1 MPLAR
6 CKLVRTGGEVTVPDE
21 SMAAPTSRLLPS
33 NLELARE
40 LIVAG
45 GPMPPEELAAALREN
60 GVVFAAQRLAKLPD
74 RYPDAFAFDER
85 GQLTIPAQDHGV
97 EQDEIT
103 ERDDDTPAW
112 QRVQRPPAIALADL
126 VVVVTEPPTADQPG
140 VDIAAFRLR
149 DSNTVLIPAGPGQ
162 AAALQHFTAGAHGYV
177 HLGKTGEAPP
187 GPLIDLRLLALLDEP
202 SRPSQRLSDLC
213 GALGVEMGDG
223 LIDQAHAI
231 AECLRILVEKADLS
245 DASWRLAT
253 ACLVA
258 GGSDLIRVLPDEPL
272 PREATDGIECAA
284 DPLLTNIGE
293 APSTAYEAVRQVF
306 SRLADFGYAPRR
318 SQREMA
324 DTVAGVLDSG
334 GLLAVE
340 APTGT
345 GKSLAYLVPAAGR
358 ASRRRQPVIVATAT
372 KVLQQQLRR
381 DVARLQD
388 QELFSVPFRQLFGVG
403 NYICPRELANA
414 LHASD
419 PEAGAEHWLALAVAV
434 RALATGATG
443 VWDEVADAD
452 VSHGRPDYR
461 ATREILR
468 TDSDSCERSDCEWAA
483 KCPLFTRLAGMGDRP
498 GVVAVNH
505 ALIAAWAKL
514 AHEGARSPG
523 DVMAD
528 GVTDLIFDE
537 AHELE
542 DTLTTAWTE
551 SVGRLDLVALA
562 ARVDGRAGI
571 DRQLR
576 RIAKTEVDLR
586 GDRNLRGLSRQLR
599 NDTETLTGAV
609 VEYLH
614 EYGGSARSTVLRFGL
629 VRGRLEY
636 RQVRE
641 AGIGLDRT
649 LQQLAAEL
657 ADVAN
662 EAHGASTKAS
672 ARDRRRLR
680 TVVVRATGA
689 SRAAE
694 KAREVLSRLRHL
706 GDEHL
711 WVYRL
716 STEAEETGESPDW
729 QFECIPIDV
738 STAFADGI
746 VAPARSVTLTSATLT
761 TGGTFD
767 FLQSRLGIT
776 VEPGS
781 NEPGVFHGR
790 LLPSPF
796 DHERQS
802 ALVLTN
808 HLPVPVPSQE
818 REFVEEFAR
827 DQVGFLSLTG
837 GKALTLF
844 AARRRMEAVA
854 ALVRDRAA
862 DLEQRG
868 VQLLLQGEAG
878 RAEISERFRTEPG
891 TVVYGLRSYWQG
903 FDAPGETLSYLVME
917 KPPYPHPDDPV
928 VAARVR
934 TIADRGGDP
943 FLEYMVPKT
952 AILFAQG
959 FGRLIRTEND
969 RGVALVCDRRMQS
982 PSTANR
988 LLLSTLPG
996 PEIHYALDRDD
1007 AWRYALRF
1015 VTGEEP
1021 DLAEALALAGNEV
1034 NAILERLR
1042 LVEGED
1048 PEEKLREAA
1057 RLLFGIEHLRDAQ
1070 LQLMVAHLRGEDT
1083 LGLLP
1088 TGTGKSLCFQ
1098 LPALIRPENRATVV
1112 VSPLVA
1118 LIKDQLDDLRGR
1130 RGISCVQG
1138 ITGNTSSTVR
1148 TEILRDVAAGKVRL
1162 LYVSPERL
1170 VRDPVLRRA
1179 LERQELAA
1187 LVVDEAHCISDW
1199 GHDFRPEFRQVS
1211 AAVAHLGRAPRMA
1224 LTATATRPVADD
1236 ISRTLELDDPVTVA
1250 QPSDRPNLR
1259 FRIVNVSGERERARE
1274 LLRIATAMGA
1284 APGIVYA
1291 SRRAVTEE
1299 VAALLRRAGL
1309 RARHYHAGMVPEQ
1322 REAVQDDFFAGTTQI
1337 VVATKAF
1344 GMGVNKPDIG
1354 WVVHYD
1360 LPESLDA
1367 YVQEAG
1373 RAARAADL
1381 QGECVLLYSEAD
1393 VRRRRAHL
1401 NDDAKGRRF
1410 SQVTALLAELG
1421 RQRRRGDDVVFDPE
1435 ELADAVGVEVDEL
1448 NVLLAW
1454 LERTGALE
1462 QQPDCSARGTVH
1474 VGLREPEDPVER
1486 RRFRD
1491 LSVLLKFRPQVG
1503 SRIDFERL
1511 RAEHGLDPDELEHD
1525 LVAWSLDR
1533 LVTFSSSQR
1542 YRRVRL
1548 LSNRVDELALNREV
1562 TRWSAWQRRQLD
1574 AMVSYVRGSGCRRAV
1589 IVSYFGFPAR
1599 TCGPEDEACDGCG
1612 GRSPWL
1618 DLPASAVP
1626 DPELLV
1632 NVDLVVLQAVSW
1644 AGSLPKGR
1652 YGEFGLKQAVLGAET
1667 MPGGRPLGAGLQR
1680 CPQFGALRYVRANDR
1695 RWDEAVRGLI
1705 KGGQLAREEVQR
1717 EGKPYSTLTLTPAG
1731 RQILGGPHG

>member
-1 MPLAR
+1 MRGRPM
-6 CKLVRTGGEVTVPDE
+6 G
-21 SMAAPTSRLLPS
+21 RLLPP

-40 LIVAG
+40 LLSARG
-45 GPMPPEELAAALREN
+45 SLSPDELAAALRDS
-60 GVVFAAQRLAKLPD
+60 GVVLSAARLAKLPD
-74 RYPDAFAFDER
+74 RYPDAFALDER
-85 GQLTIPAQDHGV
+85 GHLVLPDSHRDAENDHA
-97 EQDEIT
+97 DESAGA
-103 ERDDDTPAW
+103 EDSEGPAW
-112 QRVQRPPAIALADL
+112 LRVERPPAISIEDLVFIATRQPAADVAALRLRDGRAVLIPGGPAQAAKVREFADGADGVVCYGAVPDGSTVLADL
-126 VVVVTEPPTADQPG
+126 PG
-140 VDIAAFRLR
+140 A
-149 DSNTVLIPAGPGQ
+149 
-162 AAALQHFTAGAHGYV
+162 
-177 HLGKTGEAPP
+177 
-187 GPLIDLRLLALLDEP
+187 LIDLRLLALLDKP
-202 SRPSQRLSDLC
+202 DRPCRRLSELC
-213 GALGVEMGDG
+213 AALGVELRDG
-223 LIDQAHAI
+223 LVEAARAT
-231 AECLRILVEKADLS
+231 AECLRILVEKSDLS
-245 DASWRLAT
+245 DVSWRLAA

-258 GGSDLIRVLPDEPL
+258 GGSDLVRVLPAVPL
-272 PREATDGIECAA
+272 PREATDGIECAV
-284 DPLLTNIGE
+284 DPLLALPETATH
-293 APSTAYEAVRQVF
+293 APGTAYEAVRDAF
-306 SRLADFGYAPRR
+306 ARLGDFGYAPRR

-345 GKSLAYLVPAAGR
+345 GKSLAYLVPASGR
-358 ASRRRQPVIVATAT
+358 AARPRRPVVVATAT

-381 DVARLQD
+381 DVARLQ
-388 QELFSVPFRQLFGVG
+388 QQQLFRVPFRQLFGVA
-403 NYICPRELANA
+403 NYICPRELANG
-414 LHASD
+414 LHSSQPD
-419 PEAGAEHWLALAVAV
+419 AGPEHWLALAVAV

-452 VSHGRPDYR
+452 VARDRPGYA
-461 ATREILR
+461 ATRSILR
-468 TDSDSCERSDCEWAA
+468 TDSDSCERAECEWAA
-483 KCPLFTRLAGMGDRP
+483 KCPLFTRLAGMAERP

-505 ALIAAWAKL
+505 ALVAAWAKL
-514 AHEGARSPG
+514 AREGVPSPG
-523 DVMAD
+523 DVLAA

-542 DTLTTAWTE
+542 DSLTSAWTE
-551 SVGRLDLVALA
+551 SVGRVEMVALA
-562 ARVDGRAGI
+562 ARLDGRTGL

-576 RIAKTEVDLR
+576 RLAKRGVDLR
-586 GDRNLRGLSRQLR
+586 GEHRLPLLGRHLLAGTKKLT
-599 NDTETLTGAV
+599 DTV
-609 VEYLH
+609 DEYLH
-614 EYGGSARSTVLRFGL
+614 EYGGSARSAVLRAGI
-629 VRGRLEY
+629 VRGRPEY
-636 RQVRE
+636 RQVWD
-641 AGIGLDRT
+641 ATIDLDRT
-649 LQQLAAEL
+649 LQQALLALTAVAEAGRDVL
-657 ADVAN
+657 ATAPHRV
-662 EAHGASTKAS
+662 
-672 ARDRRRLR
+672 RRLLR
-680 TVVVRATGA
+680 SVVVRATGA
-689 SRAAE
+689 SRVVE
-694 KAREVLSRLRHL
+694 KTREILGHLRNL

-716 STEAEETGESPDW
+716 SEDPESREKRESRKDPENPEGPVDW
-729 QFECIPIDV
+729 AFECIPIDV
-738 STAFADGI
+738 STAFANGI
-746 VAPARSVTLTSATLT
+746 VAPARSVSLTSATLT

-767 FLQSRLGIT
+767 FLQSRLGVR
-776 VEPGS
+776 VEAGS
-781 NEPGVFHGR
+781 SEPGVFQGK
-790 LLPSPF
+790 LLESPF
-796 DHERQS
+796 HHDRQS
-802 ALVLTN
+802 AVVLTS

-818 REFVEEFAR
+818 QEFVEEFAR

-844 AARRRMEAVA
+844 AARKRMEAVA
-854 ALVRDRAA
+854 DLVRQRAA

-868 VQLLLQGEAG
+868 VQVLLQGEAG
-878 RAEISERFRTEPG
+878 RTEISERFRTEPG

-903 FDAPGETLSYLVME
+903 FDAPGETLSYLVIE

-934 TIADRGGDP
+934 AIADRGGDP
-943 FLEYMVPKT
+943 FLEYVVPKT
-952 AILFAQG
+952 AILFTQG

-996 PEIHYALDRDD
+996 PEVHYALDRDD

-1015 VTGEEP
+1015 VTGEDP
-1021 DLAEALALAGNEV
+1021 DLSDALALAGSEV
-1034 NAILERLR
+1034 DAILDRLR
-1042 LVEGED
+1042 LVDGED
-1048 PEEKLREAA
+1048 PEAKLREAA

-1070 LQLMVAHLRGEDT
+1070 LELMIAHLRGEDT

-1088 TGTGKSLCFQ
+1088 TGSGKSLCFQ
-1098 LPALIRPENRATVV
+1098 LPALIRPDDRATVV

-1130 RGISCVQG
+1130 HGISRVQG
-1138 ITGNTSSTVR
+1138 ITANTSTALR

-1199 GHDFRPEFRQVS
+1199 GHDFRPEFRQVA
-1211 AAVAHLGRAPRMA
+1211 AAVADLGRAPRMA

-1236 ISRTLELDDPVTVA
+1236 ISRTLELDAPVRVV

-1259 FRIVNVSGERERARE
+1259 FRVVQVSGERERARE
-1274 LLRIATAMGA
+1274 LLRIATAMGET
-1284 APGIVYA
+1284 PGIVYA

-1309 RARHYHAGMVPEQ
+1309 KSRHYHAGMVPEQ
-1322 REAVQDDFFAGTTQI
+1322 REAVQDDFFAGTTQV

-1381 QGECVLLYSEAD
+1381 QGECVLLYSGAD
-1393 VRRRRAHL
+1393 VRRRRSHL
-1401 NDDAKGRRF
+1401 TDDAGGKRLAH
-1410 SQVTALLAELG
+1410 VTALLGQLAG
-1421 RQRRRGDDVVFDPE
+1421 QHSRGADVVFDPE
-1435 ELADAVGVEVDEL
+1435 ELADAIGVDVDEL

-1474 VGLREPEDPVER
+1474 VGLREPEDAEER
-1486 RRFRD
+1486 RRFRE

-1511 RAEHGLDPDELEHD
+1511 REEHGLDPDALERD

-1548 LSNRVDELALNREV
+1548 LSQRVDEVALHREV
-1562 TRWSAWQRRQLD
+1562 SRWTAWQRRQLD
-1574 AMVSYVRGSGCRRAV
+1574 AMVSYARDGGCRRAA
-1589 IVSYFGFPAR
+1589 IVSYFGFPPR
-1599 TCGPEDEACDGCG
+1599 DCEPDDEACDGCG

-1632 NVDLVVLQAVSW
+1632 NVDLVVLQAVAW
-1644 AGSLPKGR
+1644 AGTLTKGR

-1705 KGGQLAREEVQR
+1705 KAGRITREDVQR
-1717 EGKPYSTLTLTPAG
+1717 QTGQYTTLTLTPAG
-1731 RQILGGPHG
+1731 RQILGGRHG